1 MAEREGFEPPLTRS
15 SLRVGDEYS
24 ITMDRR
30 SRCGG
35 SGRTRGS
42 QLAQWKPINVSPRR
56 RYGTT
61 GRERV
66 AYADPPKHFS
76 WQELFDYVQ
85 AVLIAAMEFRS
96 GDGTLH
102 AMACKYLFTCRT

>member
-1 MAEREGFEPPLTRS
+1 MQHA
-15 SLRVGDEYS
+15 V
-24 ITMDRR
+24 
-30 SRCGG
+30 GG

-61 GRERV
+61 GREPV
-66 AYADPPKHFS
+66 AYGDPPKHFS